1 MNTPSQYKSPIRYL
15 SRDTNEYPSQYK
27 SPVRYLSRDTNEYS
41 FAI

>member
-1 MNTPSQYKSPIRYL
+1 MNIPSQYKSPVRYL
-15 SRDTNEYPSQYK
+15 SRDTSQYK